1 MFRSG
6 VIPVICLISMCS
18 SSPGFGKLKQTDGF
32 SPRDCERCKAGNFA
46 RNVFL
51 KAQGEDGGQSA
62 GQYYSMFSLF
72 FKSLQSVRPSKSP
85 YNLASPS
92 AWEDR
97 DQLVTW
103 WRAGDWLGSLR
114 DRQRPQITD
123 DQITSSAAT
132 WLQSIT
138 RAELSPYSHLTS
150 WSRARHL
157 WWQQTS
163 PSLSLITASYI
174 ARDAG
179 GLQSFSS
186 APLY

>member
-46 RNVFL
+46 RKVFL

-85 YNLASPS
+85 YNLASPECLRGQR
-92 AWEDR
+92 A
-97 DQLVTW
+97 
-103 WRAGDWLGSLR
+103 AGDWLGSLR
-114 DRQRPQITD
+114 DRQRPQISD

-138 RAELSPYSHLTS
+138 RAELSPCSHLTS